1 MTGKSIRGS
10 ARTISG
16 RDNIHALFAFG
27 VSVSWL
33 LHSTFFI
40 STIAPWVGLARTI
53 HTRCT
58 YGIFG
63 RNVIKYTVIYGVYIY
78 SSGQP

>member
-1 MTGKSIRGS
+1 MTGKTTQDPAHGTIGKTIQGSAREVFGKSIRGS

-40 STIAPWVGLARTI
+40 STIAP
-53 HTRCT
+53 
-58 YGIFG
+58 
-63 RNVIKYTVIYGVYIY
+63 
-78 SSGQP
+78 